1 MSTENNSNTFEFN
14 GTSFAYILATQK
26 ERKGKGGKVTP
37 AIQYPFIDLT
47 SDDTGGQFLNGL
59 LAKANALKSD
69 GAKNLFAS
77 LFGKLFKTS
86 YEEVAEENGDWDW
99 DKLIEE
105 MAKTGHQTIDLE
117 AIQKDVNEELSILLP
132 LLPGLYPDEAEL
144 AAKSAAREAAG
155 ISEDEFARRYVA
167 VLKKQND
174 LLKLQAE
181 AEEKSAARVAKMR
194 AAKEAKAKAAK
205 EAAAA
210 AAPAQ

>member
-1 MSTENNSNTFEFN
+1 MSTETNSNTFEFN
-14 GTSFAYILATQK
+14 GNTFAYILATQK

-47 SDDTGGQFLNGL
+47 GDDTAGLFLNGL
-59 LAKANALKSD
+59 LAKANTLKTD
-69 GAKNLFAS
+69 GAKTLFHS

-86 YEEVAEENGDWDW
+86 YEEVAEDNGDWDW

-105 MAKTGHQTIDLE
+105 LAKTGHQTIDLE

-144 AAKSAAREAAG
+144 AAKAAAREAAG

-174 LLKLQAE
+174 LLKLQAD
-181 AEEKSAARVAKMR
+181 AEERSAARVAKMR
-194 AAKEAKAKAAK
+194 AAKEAKK
-205 EAAAA
+205 AAAA
-210 AAPAQ
+210 TVPAQPAN

>member
-1 MSTENNSNTFEFN
+1 MSTETNSNTFEFN
-14 GTSFAYILATQK
+14 GNTFAYILATQK

-47 SDDTGGQFLNGL
+47 GDDTAGLFLNGL
-59 LAKANALKSD
+59 LAKANTLKTD
-69 GAKNLFAS
+69 GAKTLFHS

-86 YEEVAEENGDWDW
+86 YEEVAEDNGDWDW

-105 MAKTGHQTIDLE
+105 LAKTGHQTIDLE

-144 AAKSAAREAAG
+144 AAKAAAREAAG

-174 LLKLQAE
+174 LLKLQAD

-194 AAKEAKAKAAK
+194 AAKEAKK
-205 EAAAA
+205 AAAA
-210 AAPAQ
+210 TVPEQPAN